1 MCRFLSL
8 ELSNPRAGHDG
19 PLCVGSRH
27 AAPSPRIATAVALLV
42 ALLGGASVLAAQ
54 ALADVTA
61 EFDASVARYLAVRER
76 LRSSITPEHIIDPNI
91 REISGALLAA
101 RIQEARGEAAATDV
115 FTPAMSERIR
125 EALRRSFDA
134 TEVDA
139 LLAASYPRGLPAPD
153 AAQLSA
159 SYADTVAVRVS
170 AAILAAL
177 PAIPLPELGYRLIG
191 RDLVL
196 WDEDAEIVVDIVAEA
211 LPAPRIW
218 PFLDMSSL
226 ELRACVAR
234 ALGDARLD
242 GGALVDEMLDDTLD
256 GATSPE
262 VGEPFSWRLG
272 NMMPPAVLHA
282 LPQLPAP
289 LQYRFAAA
297 DLVVI
302 DTRTN
307 IVVGILSDALPAGGR
322 ATSRTVN
329 RTPGRF
335 LDQPGKTARHG
346 HGHAMDRT

>member
-1 MCRFLSL
+1 MSGSL
-8 ELSNPRAGHDG
+8 ELSNRSAGHDG
-19 PLCVGSRH
+19 PFLVGSRH
-27 AAPSPRIATAVALLV
+27 AGPGRRIATAVALLV

-54 ALADVTA
+54 ELADVTA
-61 EFDASVARYLAVRER
+61 GFDASVARYLAVRER
-76 LRSSITPEHIIDPNI
+76 LRSSIRPEHIIDPNI

-101 RIQEARGEAAATDV
+101 RIQEARGEAAAGDV
-115 FTPAMSERIR
+115 FTPAMSDWIR
-125 EALRRSFDA
+125 EALHRGFDA

-159 SYADTVAVRVS
+159 SYADTVAVRVP
-170 AAILAAL
+170 AAVLAAL
-177 PAIPLPELGYRLIG
+177 PVVPLPELGYRLIG

-234 ALGDARLD
+234 ALGEARLD
-242 GGALVDEMLDDTLD
+242 GGALVDQMLDDTLD
-256 GATSPE
+256 GATPPV

-272 NMMPPAVLHA
+272 NLMPPAVLHA
-282 LPQLPAP
+282 LPSLPAP
-289 LQYRFAAA
+289 LQYRFVAA

-302 DTRTN
+302 DTQTN
-307 IVVGILSDALPAGGR
+307 LVVGILYDALPAGGR
-322 ATSRTVN
+322 ALSRRVQAAWELFRST
-329 RTPGRF
+329 R
-335 LDQPGKTARHG
+335 
-346 HGHAMDRT
+346 